1 MTPVCTIQQPTK
13 FKYWVADLSA
23 AAHALLNELL
33 YAAYRNDYGMTH
45 MECLTALIVAQD
57 EKIDNL
63 DNLLSYEQRNILR
76 NMESEEI

>member
-33 YAAYRNDYGMTH
+33 YVAYRNDYGLSH
-45 MECLTALIVAQD
+45 MDCLTALIAAQD
-57 EKIDNL
+57 EKLDNL

-76 NMESEEI
+76 NMESEER